1 MIVRERTYLDYNATA
16 PMHPA
21 VVDVVARALTL
32 VGNPSSV
39 HAEGRSARAA
49 VETAREHVAALV
61 GAQPKNVVFT
71 SGGTEGANAVLTP
84 TLRRSGESEKA
95 ARLLVGASE
104 HVCVL
109 QGHRF
114 GGDAV
119 ERIPVDRH
127 GRVDLSGRKDRLEQ
141 GEGRAVVSIQAA
153 NNETGVLQPVA
164 EAAPLIHARSG
175 LLHCDAVQ
183 AAGKVEVDLASL
195 GCDVLTL
202 SAHKLGGPKGVG
214 AIAFASDRVEI
225 GDRLVRGG
233 GQERGWRAG
242 TENVATIAGFGAA
255 AAMAG
260 QDRDREAARLRGL
273 RDGCEAAVR
282 RLAPEALIFG
292 EGADRLA
299 NTLAFAV
306 PGLKAETAL
315 IALDLDGVAVSSG
328 SACSSGKVSRSHVLE
343 AMGVAP
349 ALASAAIRISLGWAS
364 TEGDVNRFASAFEKL
379 LATLYRGRA
388 RAA

>member
-1 MIVRERTYLDYNATA
+1 M
-16 PMHPA
+16 
-21 VVDVVARALTL
+21 
-32 VGNPSSV
+32 
-39 HAEGRSARAA
+39 
-49 VETAREHVAALV
+49 
-61 GAQPKNVVFT
+61 
-71 SGGTEGANAVLTP
+71 
-84 TLRRSGESEKA
+84 
-95 ARLLVGASE
+95 
-104 HVCVL
+104 
-109 QGHRF
+109 
-114 GGDAV
+114 
-119 ERIPVDRH
+119 
-127 GRVDLSGRKDRLEQ
+127 
-141 GEGRAVVSIQAA
+141 
-153 NNETGVLQPVA
+153 A